1 MVGGGQFPEISMTPI
16 FPLVSLL
23 ITAAIAL
30 PASAQNAAP
39 AAAANTSGAQP
50 TKQCVT
56 ARKKEDREQ
65 RSLSAAIDSI
75 ARDRKAR
82 ESCSSKSMC
91 ARYDTAISAMEKR
104 QARHETRLTRF
115 KEDVDKACA
124 AS

>member
-1 MVGGGQFPEISMTPI
+1 M
-16 FPLVSLL
+16 
-23 ITAAIAL
+23 AAIFSVVPLLFAGVISVVDVAQ
-30 PASAQNAAP
+30 PSAPAP
-39 AAAANTSGAQP
+39 AANPSSQEP
-50 TKQCVT
+50 SKSCVT

-65 RSLSAAIDSI
+65 RSLNAAVDSI

-91 ARYDTAISAMEKR
+91 TRYDAAISAMEKR

-115 KEDVDKACA
+115 REDVDKACK